1 MNNRAKIQE
10 EARFRILRL
19 LHENPELT
27 QRELGEQVGISLG
40 AVNYCLRALIER
52 GLVKSG
58 RMVKM
63 RLKIPDV
70 AGSLARVANLVAQA
84 RSNIVEIKHERTFS
98 DAALNETDVEIVLET
113 RGFDHAQEVKD
124 LLEASGYGV
133 AIR

>member
-1 MNNRAKIQE
+1 VCGGNIDMHLMSR
-10 EARFRILRL
+10 
-19 LHENPELT
+19 
-27 QRELGEQVGISLG
+27 V
-40 AVNYCLRALIER
+40 IER

-133 AIR
+133 TIR